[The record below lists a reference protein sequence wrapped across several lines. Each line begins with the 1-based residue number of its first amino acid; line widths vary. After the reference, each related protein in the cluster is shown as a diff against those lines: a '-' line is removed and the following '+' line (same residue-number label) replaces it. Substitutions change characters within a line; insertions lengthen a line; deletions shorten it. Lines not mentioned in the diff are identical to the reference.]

1 MAGLYIHIPY
11 CHSKCAYCDFY
22 SMPKLDTMEEYVNA
36 IINEMRIRKNEISPT
51 PITTIYI
58 GGGTPSILPLFLL
71 EIIVTEINK
80 LYGSNFDEFTIEAN
94 PEDITEE
101 WVKGIIELGINRV
114 SMGIQSFSDIE
125 LKAINRR
132 HTSLQALSAIETIRN
147 YGITNISGDLIFGLP
162 LQDIKSWEQSL
173 DKLLSLQLPHF
184 SAYLLSYE
192 PGTKLYAQIISG
204 KIVEASEE
212 MVTQMYQLLTD
223 KAKSSGY
230 QHYEISNYSLPHH
243 RAIHNSNYWN
253 NEPYIG
259 IGVSAHSFDGINRRY
274 NPSDIKQYLSS
285 LSHNKLCCII
295 EAESKIDRYN
305 DMIITRLRTSDG
317 IDLQMLKNNWSN
329 FYKNFLKTAEILALD
344 NKIILSESTIY
355 IPESQM
361 LLSDAIMREFIV
373 VDD

>member
-22 SMPKLDTMEEYVNA
+22 SMPRLDSMEEYVNA
-36 IINEMRIRKNEISPT
+36 IITEMQLRKNEISPT

-58 GGGTPSILPLFLL
+58 GGGTPSILPLNLL
-71 EIIVTEINK
+71 EKIITEINF
-80 LYGSNFDEFTIEAN
+80 LFGSNFDEFTIEAN
-94 PEDITEE
+94 PEDITIE
-101 WVKGIIELGINRV
+101 WVKGIIDLGINRV
-114 SMGIQSFSDIE
+114 SIGIQSFSDIE

-132 HTSLQALSAIETIRN
+132 HTSLQALSSIETIRN

-212 MVTQMYQLLTD
+212 MVTQMYQILID
-223 KAKSSGY
+223 RAKASGY
-230 QHYEISNYSLPHH
+230 QHYEISNYALPQH

-259 IGVSAHSFDGINRRY
+259 LGASAHSFDGKNRRY

-285 LSHNKLCCII
+285 LSHNELCCII
-295 EAESKIDRYN
+295 EAESEIDRYN
-305 DMIITRLRTSDG
+305 DMIITQLRTSDG

-329 FYKNFLKTAEILALD
+329 FYKNFLKTAEILALN
-344 NKIILSESTIY
+344 NKIVIADSSIY

-361 LLSDAIMREFIV
+361 LLSNAIMREFIV